1 MAASRTAL
9 QRHQFDFRIPLIS
22 AMLVVN
28 TTKELDGNGK
38 KSVLDAHLIL
48 GFRIGIR
55 LLKQAEYSPRKTTNP
70 QQQTIEIGYKKSTN
84 GRIKRFSSAAKF

>member
-9 QRHQFDFRIPLIS
+9 QRYQFDFRIPLAS
-22 AMLVVN
+22 ALRVVN

-38 KSVLDAHLIL
+38 KSVLDAHLML

-55 LLKQAEYSPRKTTNP
+55 LLKQAEYFPGKQPIHSNELLK
-70 QQQTIEIGYKKSTN
+70 
-84 GRIKRFSSAAKF
+84 